1 MNILNTYLTEVLTA
15 SGLSGIRLDI
25 AASVLLSLAVMLFA
39 IVVGRFI
46 EILDE
51 WLIRVT
57 ARATGFS
64 VARFIL
70 NRAMFMGTVFHECSH
85 ALAAI
90 LTGANVVKM
99 CCFTLFSKTKL
110 GYVEFETVGGRVK
123 RSLQLSMVSCAPVL
137 TGFIT
142 VPLFANLA
150 VSASSWVL
158 RIVFGWIALSILC
171 HMSMSKAD
179 VQMYVKGAIVV
190 LPLLSMIVFIVR
202 YVMGLH

>member
-1 MNILNTYLTEVLTA
+1 MNYLNTYLTEVLTA

-25 AASVLLSLAVMLFA
+25 AASILLSLAVMLFA

-70 NRAMFMGTVFHECSH
+70 NRVMFMGTVFHECSH

-150 VSASSWVL
+150 VSASSWAL

-179 VQMYVKGAIVV
+179 VQLYVKGAIVV